1 MKPLK
6 LTMRAFG
13 PYAGETVIDFE
24 KLQGRHL
31 FLICGPTGAGKTT
44 ILDAMCYALYG
55 KTSGDRT
62 GEKMRSDYADSSER
76 TEVIFD
82 FMLGDKTYR
91 ATRSP
96 AQMVDKK
103 RGSGQTL
110 AAMQA
115 SLSELEDGKEINTL
129 RTGIEEAAG
138 KLIGLNADQFC
149 QVILLPQGDFRK
161 LLVAK
166 ADEREA
172 ILKQLFKTQ
181 RFSDFKD
188 RLKDRLDAK
197 VREKMEKQTREDQIL
212 SSSGATD
219 EKQLSQMVEEAG
231 KELKEAQDIVK
242 SREKESNEFRE
253 VYQKETALMGHFTEL
268 EKALKQDAALKNEE
282 GRMKEMEASLSL
294 IRSARELA
302 PYFVQLDGI
311 TREGKQEAVKL
322 KTARADMETYARL
335 NETLEKRIQELD
347 AMKEKREEERKTAL
361 KMQDLVPK
369 AKLYGAAVQALKNAK
384 NALSRAE
391 EETKRRQ
398 AAAEAARKAR
408 DEQKEKA
415 DAVRK
420 SYIDGQAFL
429 LAEGL
434 EDGVP
439 CPVCG
444 AIHHPAPARGGDH
457 VAKAE
462 DVERAQ
468 KEYERASAAYDR
480 ANDAKEK
487 HSTGAYAKAVS
498 DHAKADAQ
506 MKTLEEIPA
515 AYRDPKYLEAEST
528 RLLTDI
534 RKWEQDKETAAAQ
547 LRKAGADLS
556 ASQAACRNAEE
567 RREELV
573 KKYRET
579 ESVLKEASDKAG
591 FQSLDECKEW
601 YKKKDTEESV
611 RKTLEQY
618 RADRKSTEERIKAEE
633 QETAGKERPDMLAL
647 NEKSKALQD
656 QLKKAS
662 ERAAALKERTETL
675 QKAVSDAR
683 AIEKELEDLRKEEG
697 LIRGLYDLTS
707 GKKTRITLER
717 YVLGT
722 LLDDVANAANLRLLS
737 MSRKR
742 YSLHRMTDE
751 SGLGKGGLS
760 LEVSDSFTGRSRPA
774 NTLSGGETFLASLSL
789 ALGLAD
795 VVQSRQGGVRLDTMF
810 IDEGFGTLDPD
821 SLNSAMNTLI
831 DLQNTGR
838 MVGIISHVPEL
849 EERIDARLR
858 HTRRKRQQSRIRDH
872 RLRK

>member
-322 KTARADMETYARL
+322 KTARADMETYSKL

-391 EETKRRQ
+391 EETKRLQ
-398 AAAEAARKAR
+398 ASAEAARKAR
-408 DEQKEKA
+408 DAQKEKA

-444 AIHHPAPARGGDH
+444 AIHHPAPARGGDN

-498 DHAKADAQ
+498 DHAKADAE
-506 MKTLEEIPA
+506 MKTLEEIPE

-579 ESVLKEASDKAG
+579 ESVLKGASDQAG
-591 FQSLDECKEW
+591 FKSLDECKEW

-633 QETAGKERPDMLAL
+633 QATAGKERPDMQAL

-858 HTRRKRQQSRIRDH
+858 VTPAEKGSKAEFEIID
-872 RLRK
+872 

>member
-1 MKPLK
+1 
-6 LTMRAFG
+6 MRAFG

-115 SLSELEDGKEINTL
+115 SLSEMEDGKEINTL

-181 RFSDFKD
+181 RFSEFKD

-322 KTARADMETYARL
+322 KTARADMETYSKL

-391 EETKRRQ
+391 EETKRLQ

-420 SYIDGQAFL
+420 SYIEGQAFL

-444 AIHHPAPARGGDH
+444 AIHHPAPARGGDN

-506 MKTLEEIPA
+506 MKTLEEIPE

-737 MSRKR
+737 MSRRR

-858 HTRRKRQQSRIRDH
+858 VTPAEKGSKAEFEIID
-872 RLRK
+872 

>member
-322 KTARADMETYARL
+322 KTARADMETYSKL

-391 EETKRRQ
+391 EETKRLQ

-468 KEYERASAAYDR
+468 KEYERTSAAYDR
-480 ANDAKEK
+480 ANDTKEK
-487 HSTGAYAKAVS
+487 HSTGAYAKAMS

-506 MKTLEEIPA
+506 RKTLEEIPE

-737 MSRKR
+737 MSRRR

-858 HTRRKRQQSRIRDH
+858 VTPAEKGSKAEFEIID
-872 RLRK
+872 

>member
-369 AKLYGAAVQALKNAK
+369 AKLYGAAVQALKNAQ

-391 EETKRRQ
+391 EETKRLQ
-398 AAAEAARKAR
+398 ASAEAARKAR
-408 DEQKEKA
+408 DAQKEKA

-444 AIHHPAPARGGDH
+444 AIHHPAPAHGGYH

-506 MKTLEEIPA
+506 MKTLKEIPE
-515 AYRDPKYLEAEST
+515 AYRDPKFLEMEST
-528 RLLTDI
+528 RLLAGI

-737 MSRKR
+737 MSRRR

-858 HTRRKRQQSRIRDH
+858 VTPAEKGSKAEFEIID
-872 RLRK
+872 

>member
-76 TEVIFD
+76 TEVVFD

-242 SREKESNEFRE
+242 SREKESNKFRE

-322 KTARADMETYARL
+322 KTAKADMETYSKL

-391 EETKRRQ
+391 EETKRLQ

-408 DEQKEKA
+408 DAQKEKA

-506 MKTLEEIPA
+506 MKTLEEIPE
-515 AYRDPKYLEAEST
+515 AYRDPKFLEMEST
-528 RLLTDI
+528 RLLAGI

-737 MSRKR
+737 MSRRR

-858 HTRRKRQQSRIRDH
+858 VTPAEKGSKAEFEIID
-872 RLRK
+872 

>member
-1 MKPLK
+1 
-6 LTMRAFG
+6 MRAFG

-181 RFSDFKD
+181 RFSEFKD

-212 SSSGATD
+212 STAGAAD
-219 EKQLSQMVEEAG
+219 EKQLASIVEEAE
-231 KELKEAQDIVK
+231 KSLQEAVETTRKQ
-242 SREKESNEFRE
+242 EKESNEFRE

-268 EKALKQDAALKNEE
+268 DKALKQDAALKNEE

-302 PYFVQLDGI
+302 PYFDQLDGI
-311 TREGKQEAVKL
+311 TREGRQEAQKL
-322 KTARADMETYARL
+322 KTAKADMETYARL

-369 AKLYGAAVQALKNAK
+369 AKLYGAAVQALKNAQ

-391 EETKRRQ
+391 EETKRLQ
-398 AAAEAARKAR
+398 ASAEAARKAR
-408 DEQKEKA
+408 DAQKEKA

-506 MKTLEEIPA
+506 MKTLEEIPE
-515 AYRDPKYLEAEST
+515 AYRDPKFLEMEST
-528 RLLTDI
+528 RLLAGI
-534 RKWEQDKETAAAQ
+534 RKWERDKETAAVQ

-633 QETAGKERPDMLAL
+633 QETAGKERPEMQAL

-737 MSRKR
+737 MSRRR

-760 LEVSDSFTGRSRPA
+760 LEVFDSFTGRSRPA

-858 HTRRKRQQSRIRDH
+858 VTPAEKGSKAEFEIID
-872 RLRK
+872 

>member
-322 KTARADMETYARL
+322 KTARADMETYSKL

-391 EETKRRQ
+391 EETKRLQ

-420 SYIDGQAFL
+420 SYIEGQAFL

-444 AIHHPAPARGGDH
+444 AIHHPAPARGGDN

-480 ANDAKEK
+480 ANDTKEK
-487 HSTGAYAKAVS
+487 HSTGAYAKAMS

-506 MKTLEEIPA
+506 MKTLEEIPE

-697 LIRGLYDLTS
+697 LIRGPYDLTS

-737 MSRKR
+737 MSRRR

-858 HTRRKRQQSRIRDH
+858 VTPAEKGSKAEFEIID
-872 RLRK
+872 

>member
-601 YKKKDTEESV
+601 YKKKDMEESV

-858 HTRRKRQQSRIRDH
+858 VTPAEKGSKAEFEIID
-872 RLRK
+872 

>member
-322 KTARADMETYARL
+322 KTARADMETYSKL

-369 AKLYGAAVQALKNAK
+369 AKLYGAAVQALKNAQ

-391 EETKRRQ
+391 EETKRLQ

-420 SYIDGQAFL
+420 SYIEGQAFL

-444 AIHHPAPARGGDH
+444 AIHHPAPARGGDN

-480 ANDAKEK
+480 ANDTKEK
-487 HSTGAYAKAVS
+487 HSTGAYAKAMS

-506 MKTLEEIPA
+506 MKTLEEIPE

-618 RADRKSTEERIKAEE
+618 RADRKSTEGRIKAEE

-737 MSRKR
+737 MSRRR

-858 HTRRKRQQSRIRDH
+858 VTPAEKGSKAEFEIID
-872 RLRK
+872 

>member
-1 MKPLK
+1 
-6 LTMRAFG
+6 MRAFG

-76 TEVIFD
+76 TEVVFD

-181 RFSDFKD
+181 RFSEFKD

-212 SSSGATD
+212 STAGAAD
-219 EKQLSQMVEEAG
+219 EKQLASIVEEAE
-231 KELKEAQDIVK
+231 KSLQEAVETTRKQ
-242 SREKESNEFRE
+242 EKESNEFRE

-268 EKALKQDAALKNEE
+268 DKALKQDAALKNEE

-302 PYFVQLDGI
+302 PYFDQLDGI
-311 TREGKQEAVKL
+311 TREGRQEAQKL
-322 KTARADMETYARL
+322 KTAKADMETYARL

-369 AKLYGAAVQALKNAK
+369 AKLYGAAVQALKNAQ

-391 EETKRRQ
+391 EETKRLQ
-398 AAAEAARKAR
+398 ASAEAARKAR
-408 DEQKEKA
+408 DAQKEKA

-444 AIHHPAPARGGDH
+444 AIHHPAPARGGDY

-487 HSTGAYAKAVS
+487 HSTGAYAKAMS

-506 MKTLEEIPA
+506 MKTLEEIPE
-515 AYRDPKYLEAEST
+515 AYRDPKFLEMEST

-737 MSRKR
+737 MSRRR

-858 HTRRKRQQSRIRDH
+858 VTPAEKGSKAEFEIID
-872 RLRK
+872 

>member
-1 MKPLK
+1 
-6 LTMRAFG
+6 MRAFG

-115 SLSELEDGKEINTL
+115 SLSEMEDGKEINTL

-268 EKALKQDAALKNEE
+268 DKALKQDAALKNEE

-322 KTARADMETYARL
+322 KTARADMETYSKL

-369 AKLYGAAVQALKNAK
+369 AKLYGAAVQALKNAQ

-391 EETKRRQ
+391 EETKRLQ

-420 SYIDGQAFL
+420 SYIEGQAFL

-444 AIHHPAPARGGDH
+444 AIHHPAPARGGDN

-506 MKTLEEIPA
+506 MKTLEEIPE

-633 QETAGKERPDMLAL
+633 QETAGKERPDMQAL

-737 MSRKR
+737 MSRRR

-858 HTRRKRQQSRIRDH
+858 VTPAEKGSKAEFEIID
-872 RLRK
+872 

>member
-181 RFSDFKD
+181 RFSEFKD

-322 KTARADMETYARL
+322 KTARADMETYSKL

-391 EETKRRQ
+391 EETKRLQ

-420 SYIDGQAFL
+420 SYIEGQAFL

-444 AIHHPAPARGGDH
+444 AIHHPAPARGGDN

-506 MKTLEEIPA
+506 MKTLEEIPE

-633 QETAGKERPDMLAL
+633 QATAGKERPDMLAL

-737 MSRKR
+737 MSRRR

-858 HTRRKRQQSRIRDH
+858 VTPAEKGSKAEFEIID
-872 RLRK
+872 

>member
-1 MKPLK
+1 
-6 LTMRAFG
+6 MRAFG

-181 RFSDFKD
+181 RFSEFKD
-188 RLKDRLDAK
+188 SLKDRLDAK

-212 SSSGATD
+212 STAGAAD

-322 KTARADMETYARL
+322 KTARADMETYSKL
-335 NETLEKRIQELD
+335 NETLEKRSQELD

-369 AKLYGAAVQALKNAK
+369 AKLYGAAVQALKNAQ

-391 EETKRRQ
+391 EETKRLQ
-398 AAAEAARKAR
+398 ASAEAARKAR
-408 DEQKEKA
+408 DAQKEKA

-444 AIHHPAPARGGDH
+444 AIHHPAPARGGDY

-506 MKTLEEIPA
+506 MKTLEEIPE
-515 AYRDPKYLEAEST
+515 AYRDPKFLEMEST
-528 RLLTDI
+528 RLLAGI
-534 RKWEQDKETAAAQ
+534 RKWERDKETAAAQ

-591 FQSLDECKEW
+591 FKSLDECKEW

-737 MSRKR
+737 MSRRR

-858 HTRRKRQQSRIRDH
+858 ITPAEKGSKAEFEIID
-872 RLRK
+872 

>member
-181 RFSDFKD
+181 RFSEFKD

-322 KTARADMETYARL
+322 KTAKADMETYSKL

-391 EETKRRQ
+391 EETKRLQ

-420 SYIDGQAFL
+420 SYIEGQAFL

-480 ANDAKEK
+480 ANDTKEK
-487 HSTGAYAKAVS
+487 HSTGAYAKAMS

-506 MKTLEEIPA
+506 MKTLEEIPE

-633 QETAGKERPDMLAL
+633 QATAGKERPDMQAL

-737 MSRKR
+737 MSRRR

-858 HTRRKRQQSRIRDH
+858 VTPAEKGSKAEFEIID
-872 RLRK
+872 

>member
-1 MKPLK
+1 
-6 LTMRAFG
+6 MRAFG

-181 RFSDFKD
+181 RFSEFKD

-212 SSSGATD
+212 STAGAAD
-219 EKQLSQMVEEAG
+219 EKQLASIVEEAE
-231 KELKEAQDIVK
+231 KSLQEAVETTRKQ
-242 SREKESNEFRE
+242 EKESNEFRE

-268 EKALKQDAALKNEE
+268 DKALKQDAALKNEE

-302 PYFVQLDGI
+302 PYFDQLDGI
-311 TREGKQEAVKL
+311 TREGRQEAQKL
-322 KTARADMETYARL
+322 KTAKADMETYARL

-369 AKLYGAAVQALKNAK
+369 AKLYGAAVQALKNAQ

-391 EETKRRQ
+391 EETKRLQ
-398 AAAEAARKAR
+398 ASAEAARKAR
-408 DEQKEKA
+408 DAQKEKA

-444 AIHHPAPARGGDH
+444 AIHHPAPARGGDY

-506 MKTLEEIPA
+506 MKTLEEIPE
-515 AYRDPKYLEAEST
+515 AYRDPKFLEMEST
-528 RLLTDI
+528 RLLTGI
-534 RKWEQDKETAAAQ
+534 RKWERDKETAAVQ

-591 FQSLDECKEW
+591 FKSLDECKEW

-737 MSRKR
+737 MSRRR

-858 HTRRKRQQSRIRDH
+858 VTPAEKGSKAEFEIID
-872 RLRK
+872 

>member
-322 KTARADMETYARL
+322 KTARADMETYSKL

-391 EETKRRQ
+391 EETKRLQ

-506 MKTLEEIPA
+506 MKTLEEIPE

-633 QETAGKERPDMLAL
+633 QATAGKERPDMQAL

-662 ERAAALKERTETL
+662 ERAAALKERTETI

-858 HTRRKRQQSRIRDH
+858 VTPAEKGSKAEFEIID
-872 RLRK
+872 

>member
-1 MKPLK
+1 
-6 LTMRAFG
+6 MRAFG

-181 RFSDFKD
+181 RFSEFKD

-212 SSSGATD
+212 STAGAAD
-219 EKQLSQMVEEAG
+219 EKQLASIVEEAE
-231 KELKEAQDIVK
+231 KSLQEAVETTRKQ
-242 SREKESNEFRE
+242 EKESNEFRE

-268 EKALKQDAALKNEE
+268 DKALKQDAALKNEE

-302 PYFVQLDGI
+302 PYFDQLDGI
-311 TREGKQEAVKL
+311 TREGRQEAQKL
-322 KTARADMETYARL
+322 KTAKADMETYARL

-369 AKLYGAAVQALKNAK
+369 AKLYGAAVQALKNAQ

-391 EETKRRQ
+391 EETKRLQ
-398 AAAEAARKAR
+398 ASAEAARKAR
-408 DEQKEKA
+408 DAQKEKA

-506 MKTLEEIPA
+506 MKTLEEIPE
-515 AYRDPKYLEAEST
+515 AYRDPKFLEMEST
-528 RLLTDI
+528 RLLAGI
-534 RKWEQDKETAAAQ
+534 RKWERDKETAAVQ

-633 QETAGKERPDMLAL
+633 QATAGKERPEMQAL

-737 MSRKR
+737 MSRRR

-760 LEVSDSFTGRSRPA
+760 LEVFDSFTGRSRPA

-858 HTRRKRQQSRIRDH
+858 VTPAEKGSKAEFEIID
-872 RLRK
+872 

>member
-369 AKLYGAAVQALKNAK
+369 AKLYGAAVQALKNAQ

-506 MKTLEEIPA
+506 MKTLEEIPE
-515 AYRDPKYLEAEST
+515 AYRDPKFLEMEST

-858 HTRRKRQQSRIRDH
+858 VTPAEKGSKAEFEIID
-872 RLRK
+872 

>member
-6 LTMRAFG
+6 LTIRAFG

-506 MKTLEEIPA
+506 MKTLEEIPE

-633 QETAGKERPDMLAL
+633 QATAGKERPDMQAL

-858 HTRRKRQQSRIRDH
+858 VTPAEKGSKAEFEIID
-872 RLRK
+872 

>member
-6 LTMRAFG
+6 LPMRAFG

-322 KTARADMETYARL
+322 KTARADMETYSKL

-391 EETKRRQ
+391 EETKRLQ

-420 SYIDGQAFL
+420 SYIEGQAFL

-444 AIHHPAPARGGDH
+444 AVHHPAPARGGDN

-480 ANDAKEK
+480 ANDTKEK
-487 HSTGAYAKAVS
+487 HSTGAYAKAMS

-506 MKTLEEIPA
+506 MKTLEEIPE

-633 QETAGKERPDMLAL
+633 QATAGKERPDMQAL

-737 MSRKR
+737 MSRRR

-858 HTRRKRQQSRIRDH
+858 VTPAEKGSKAEFEIID
-872 RLRK
+872 

>member
-13 PYAGETVIDFE
+13 SYAGETVIDFE

-76 TEVIFD
+76 TEVVFD

-181 RFSDFKD
+181 RFSEFKD

-212 SSSGATD
+212 STAGATD

-322 KTARADMETYARL
+322 KTAKADMETYSKL

-369 AKLYGAAVQALKNAK
+369 AKLYGAAVQVLKNAK

-391 EETKRRQ
+391 EETKRLQ

-420 SYIDGQAFL
+420 SYIEGQVFL

-444 AIHHPAPARGGDH
+444 AIHHPAPARGGDN

-480 ANDAKEK
+480 ANDTKEK
-487 HSTGAYAKAVS
+487 HSTGAYAKAMS

-506 MKTLEEIPA
+506 MKTLEEIPE

-647 NEKSKALQD
+647 NEKSKALQN

-737 MSRKR
+737 MSRRR

-858 HTRRKRQQSRIRDH
+858 VTPAEKGSKAEFEIID
-872 RLRK
+872 

>member
-1 MKPLK
+1 
-6 LTMRAFG
+6 MRAFG

-76 TEVIFD
+76 TEVVFD

-115 SLSELEDGKEINTL
+115 SLSKLEDGKEINTL

-219 EKQLSQMVEEAG
+219 EEQLSQMVEEAG

-268 EKALKQDAALKNEE
+268 DKALKQDAALKNEE

-322 KTARADMETYARL
+322 KTAKADMETYSKL

-391 EETKRRQ
+391 EETKRLQ

-420 SYIDGQAFL
+420 SYIEGQAFL

-444 AIHHPAPARGGDH
+444 AIHHPAPARGGDN

-480 ANDAKEK
+480 ANDTKEK
-487 HSTGAYAKAVS
+487 HSTGAYAKAMS

-506 MKTLEEIPA
+506 MKTLEEIPE

-633 QETAGKERPDMLAL
+633 QATAGKERPDMQAL

-737 MSRKR
+737 MSRRR

-858 HTRRKRQQSRIRDH
+858 VTPAEKGSKAEFEIID
-872 RLRK
+872 

>member
-76 TEVIFD
+76 TEVVFD

-115 SLSELEDGKEINTL
+115 SLSKLEDGKEINTL

-219 EKQLSQMVEEAG
+219 EEQLSQMVEEAG

-268 EKALKQDAALKNEE
+268 DKALKQDAALKNEE

-322 KTARADMETYARL
+322 KTAKADMETYSKL

-391 EETKRRQ
+391 EETKRLQ

-420 SYIDGQAFL
+420 SYIEGQAFL

-444 AIHHPAPARGGDH
+444 AIHHPAPARGGDN

-480 ANDAKEK
+480 ANDTKEK
-487 HSTGAYAKAVS
+487 HSTGAYAKAMS

-506 MKTLEEIPA
+506 MKTLEEIPE

-675 QKAVSDAR
+675 QKTVSDAR

-737 MSRKR
+737 MSRRR

-858 HTRRKRQQSRIRDH
+858 VTPAEKGSKAEFEIID
-872 RLRK
+872 

>member
-1 MKPLK
+1 
-6 LTMRAFG
+6 MRAFG

-181 RFSDFKD
+181 RFSEFKD

-212 SSSGATD
+212 STAGAAD
-219 EKQLSQMVEEAG
+219 EKQLASIVEEAE
-231 KELKEAQDIVK
+231 KSLQEAVETTRKQ
-242 SREKESNEFRE
+242 EKESNEFRE

-268 EKALKQDAALKNEE
+268 DKALKQDAALKNEE

-302 PYFVQLDGI
+302 PYFDQLDGI
-311 TREGKQEAVKL
+311 TREGRQEAQKL
-322 KTARADMETYARL
+322 KTAKADMETYARL

-369 AKLYGAAVQALKNAK
+369 AKLYGAAVQALKNAQ

-391 EETKRRQ
+391 EETKRLQ
-398 AAAEAARKAR
+398 ASAEAARKAR

-420 SYIDGQAFL
+420 SYIEGQAFL

-444 AIHHPAPARGGDH
+444 AIHHPAPARGGDN

-506 MKTLEEIPA
+506 MKTLEEIPE

-633 QETAGKERPDMLAL
+633 QETAGKERPDMQAL

-737 MSRKR
+737 MSRRR

-858 HTRRKRQQSRIRDH
+858 ITPAEKGSKAEFEIID
-872 RLRK
+872 

>member
-369 AKLYGAAVQALKNAK
+369 AKLYGAAVQALKNAQ

-391 EETKRRQ
+391 EETKRLQ
-398 AAAEAARKAR
+398 ASAEAARKAR
-408 DEQKEKA
+408 DAQKEKA

-858 HTRRKRQQSRIRDH
+858 VTPAEKGSKAEFEIID
-872 RLRK
+872 

>member
-76 TEVIFD
+76 TEVVFD

-181 RFSDFKD
+181 RFSEFKD

-322 KTARADMETYARL
+322 KTARADMKTYSKL

-369 AKLYGAAVQALKNAK
+369 AKLYGAAVQALKNAQ

-391 EETKRRQ
+391 EETKRLQ
-398 AAAEAARKAR
+398 ASAEAARKAR
-408 DEQKEKA
+408 EAQKEKA

-506 MKTLEEIPA
+506 MKTLEEIPE

-737 MSRKR
+737 MSRRR

-858 HTRRKRQQSRIRDH
+858 VTPAEKGSKAEFEIID
-872 RLRK
+872 

>member
-1 MKPLK
+1 
-6 LTMRAFG
+6 MRAFG

-181 RFSDFKD
+181 RFSEFKD

-212 SSSGATD
+212 STAGAAD
-219 EKQLSQMVEEAG
+219 EKQLASIVEEAE
-231 KELKEAQDIVK
+231 KSLQEAVETTRKQ
-242 SREKESNEFRE
+242 EKESNEFRE

-268 EKALKQDAALKNEE
+268 DKALKQDAALKNEE

-302 PYFVQLDGI
+302 PYFDQLDGI
-311 TREGKQEAVKL
+311 TREGRQEAQKL
-322 KTARADMETYARL
+322 KTAKADMETYARL

-369 AKLYGAAVQALKNAK
+369 AKLYGAAVQALKNAQ

-391 EETKRRQ
+391 EETKRLQ
-398 AAAEAARKAR
+398 ASAEAARKAR
-408 DEQKEKA
+408 DAQKEKA

-444 AIHHPAPARGGDH
+444 AIHHPAPARGGDY

-487 HSTGAYAKAVS
+487 HSTGAYAKAMS

-506 MKTLEEIPA
+506 MKTLEEIPE
-515 AYRDPKYLEAEST
+515 AYRDPKFLEMEST

-737 MSRKR
+737 MSRRR

-858 HTRRKRQQSRIRDH
+858 VTPAEKGSKAEFEIID
-872 RLRK
+872 

>member
-1 MKPLK
+1 
-6 LTMRAFG
+6 MRAFG

-322 KTARADMETYARL
+322 KTAKADMETYSKL

-369 AKLYGAAVQALKNAK
+369 AKLYGAAVQALKNAQ

-391 EETKRRQ
+391 EETKRLQ

-420 SYIDGQAFL
+420 SYIEGQAFL

-444 AIHHPAPARGGDH
+444 AIHHPAPARGGDN

-480 ANDAKEK
+480 ANDTKEK
-487 HSTGAYAKAVS
+487 HSTGAYAKAMS

-506 MKTLEEIPA
+506 MKTLEEIPE

-579 ESVLKEASDKAG
+579 ESVLKKASDKAG

-633 QETAGKERPDMLAL
+633 QATAGKERPDMQAL

-737 MSRKR
+737 MSRRR

-858 HTRRKRQQSRIRDH
+858 VTPAEKGSKAEFEIID
-872 RLRK
+872 

>member
-311 TREGKQEAVKL
+311 TREGKQEAQKL
-322 KTARADMETYARL
+322 KTAKADMETYTRL

-369 AKLYGAAVQALKNAK
+369 AKLYGAAVQALKNAQ

-391 EETKRRQ
+391 EEMKRLQ
-398 AAAEAARKAR
+398 ASAEAARKAR
-408 DEQKEKA
+408 DAQKEKA

-480 ANDAKEK
+480 ANDTKEK
-487 HSTGAYAKAVS
+487 HSTGAYAKAMS

-506 MKTLEEIPA
+506 MKTLEEIPE

-633 QETAGKERPDMLAL
+633 QATAGKERPDMQAL

-858 HTRRKRQQSRIRDH
+858 VTPAEKGSKAEFEIID
-872 RLRK
+872 

>member
-1 MKPLK
+1 
-6 LTMRAFG
+6 
-13 PYAGETVIDFE
+13 
-24 KLQGRHL
+24 
-31 FLICGPTGAGKTT
+31 
-44 ILDAMCYALYG
+44 
-55 KTSGDRT
+55 
-62 GEKMRSDYADSSER
+62 
-76 TEVIFD
+76 
-82 FMLGDKTYR
+82 
-91 ATRSP
+91 
-96 AQMVDKK
+96 
-103 RGSGQTL
+103 
-110 AAMQA
+110 
-115 SLSELEDGKEINTL
+115 
-129 RTGIEEAAG
+129 
-138 KLIGLNADQFC
+138 
-149 QVILLPQGDFRK
+149 
-161 LLVAK
+161 
-166 ADEREA
+166 
-172 ILKQLFKTQ
+172 
-181 RFSDFKD
+181 
-188 RLKDRLDAK
+188 
-197 VREKMEKQTREDQIL
+197 
-212 SSSGATD
+212 
-219 EKQLSQMVEEAG
+219 
-231 KELKEAQDIVK
+231 
-242 SREKESNEFRE
+242 
-253 VYQKETALMGHFTEL
+253 
-268 EKALKQDAALKNEE
+268 
-282 GRMKEMEASLSL
+282 MKEMEASLSL

-302 PYFVQLDGI
+302 PYFDQLDGI
-311 TREGKQEAVKL
+311 TREGRQEAQKL
-322 KTARADMETYARL
+322 KTAKADMETYTRL

-369 AKLYGAAVQALKNAK
+369 AKLYGAAVQALKNAQ

-391 EETKRRQ
+391 EETKRLQ
-398 AAAEAARKAR
+398 ASAEAARKAR
-408 DEQKEKA
+408 DAQKEKA

-444 AIHHPAPARGGDH
+444 AIHHPAPARGGDY

-506 MKTLEEIPA
+506 MKTLEEIPE
-515 AYRDPKYLEAEST
+515 AYRDPKFLEMEST

-611 RKTLEQY
+611 RKALEQY

-737 MSRKR
+737 MSRRR

-858 HTRRKRQQSRIRDH
+858 VTPAEKGSKAEFEIID
-872 RLRK
+872 

>member
-506 MKTLEEIPA
+506 MKTLEEIPE

-737 MSRKR
+737 MSRRR

-858 HTRRKRQQSRIRDH
+858 VTPAEKGSKAEFEIID
-872 RLRK
+872 

>member
-76 TEVIFD
+76 TEVVFD

-115 SLSELEDGKEINTL
+115 SLSKLEDGKEINTL

-322 KTARADMETYARL
+322 KTARADMETYSKL

-391 EETKRRQ
+391 EETKRLQ

-420 SYIDGQAFL
+420 SYIEGQAFL

-506 MKTLEEIPA
+506 MKTLEEIPE

-579 ESVLKEASDKAG
+579 ESVLKGASDQAG
-591 FQSLDECKEW
+591 FKSLDECKEW

-633 QETAGKERPDMLAL
+633 QATAGKERPDMLAL

-737 MSRKR
+737 MSRRR

-858 HTRRKRQQSRIRDH
+858 VTPAEKGSKAEFEIID
-872 RLRK
+872 

>member
-181 RFSDFKD
+181 RFSEFKD

-322 KTARADMETYARL
+322 KTARADMETYSKL
-335 NETLEKRIQELD
+335 KETLEKRIQELD

-391 EETKRRQ
+391 EETKRLQ

-468 KEYERASAAYDR
+468 KEYERTSAAYDR
-480 ANDAKEK
+480 ANDTKEK
-487 HSTGAYAKAVS
+487 HSTGAYAKAMS

-506 MKTLEEIPA
+506 MKTLEEIPE

-556 ASQAACRNAEE
+556 ASQATCRNAEE

-737 MSRKR
+737 MSRRR

-858 HTRRKRQQSRIRDH
+858 VTPAEKGSKAEFEIID
-872 RLRK
+872 

>member
-76 TEVIFD
+76 TEVVFD

-115 SLSELEDGKEINTL
+115 SLSKLEDGKEINTL

-268 EKALKQDAALKNEE
+268 EKALKQYAALKNEE

-322 KTARADMETYARL
+322 KTARADMETYSKL

-369 AKLYGAAVQALKNAK
+369 AKLYGAAVQALKNAQ

-391 EETKRRQ
+391 EETKRLQ
-398 AAAEAARKAR
+398 ASAEAARKAR
-408 DEQKEKA
+408 DAQKEKA

-444 AIHHPAPARGGDH
+444 AIHHPAPARGGDY

-506 MKTLEEIPA
+506 IKTLKEIPE

-633 QETAGKERPDMLAL
+633 QATAGKERPDMLAL

-737 MSRKR
+737 MSRRR

-858 HTRRKRQQSRIRDH
+858 VTPAEKGSKAEFEIID
-872 RLRK
+872 

>member
-1 MKPLK
+1 
-6 LTMRAFG
+6 MRAFG

-62 GEKMRSDYADSSER
+62 GEKMRSDYADSSEK

-181 RFSDFKD
+181 RFSEFKD

-212 SSSGATD
+212 STAGAAD
-219 EKQLSQMVEEAG
+219 EKQLASIVEEAE
-231 KELKEAQDIVK
+231 KSLQEAVETTRKQ
-242 SREKESNEFRE
+242 EKESNEFRE

-268 EKALKQDAALKNEE
+268 DKALKQDAALKNEE

-302 PYFVQLDGI
+302 PYFDQLDGI
-311 TREGKQEAVKL
+311 TREGRQEAQKL
-322 KTARADMETYARL
+322 KTAKADMETYARL

-369 AKLYGAAVQALKNAK
+369 AKLYGAAVQALKNAQ

-391 EETKRRQ
+391 EETKRLQ
-398 AAAEAARKAR
+398 ASAEAARKAR
-408 DEQKEKA
+408 DAQKEKA

-444 AIHHPAPARGGDH
+444 AIHHPAPARGGDN

-506 MKTLEEIPA
+506 MKTLEEIPE
-515 AYRDPKYLEAEST
+515 AYRDPKFLEMEST

-737 MSRKR
+737 MSRRR

-858 HTRRKRQQSRIRDH
+858 VTPAEKGSKAEFEIID
-872 RLRK
+872 

>member
-76 TEVIFD
+76 TEVVFD

-110 AAMQA
+110 AVMQA
-115 SLSELEDGKEINTL
+115 SLSKLEDGKEINTL

-322 KTARADMETYARL
+322 KTAKADMETYSKL

-391 EETKRRQ
+391 EETKRLQ

-420 SYIDGQAFL
+420 SYIEGQAFL

-444 AIHHPAPARGGDH
+444 AIHHPAPARGGDN

-480 ANDAKEK
+480 ANDTKEK
-487 HSTGAYAKAVS
+487 HSTGAYAKAMS

-506 MKTLEEIPA
+506 MKTLEEIPE

-633 QETAGKERPDMLAL
+633 QATAGKERPDMQAL

-737 MSRKR
+737 MSRRR

-858 HTRRKRQQSRIRDH
+858 VTPAEKGSKAEFEIID
-872 RLRK
+872 

>member
-1 MKPLK
+1 
-6 LTMRAFG
+6 MRAFG

-420 SYIDGQAFL
+420 SYIEGQAFL

-444 AIHHPAPARGGDH
+444 AIHHPAPARGGDN

-480 ANDAKEK
+480 ANDTKEK
-487 HSTGAYAKAVS
+487 HSTGAYAKAMS

-506 MKTLEEIPA
+506 MKTLEEIPE

-697 LIRGLYDLTS
+697 FIRGLYDLTS

-737 MSRKR
+737 MSRRR

-858 HTRRKRQQSRIRDH
+858 VTPAEKGSKAEFEIID
-872 RLRK
+872 

>member
-181 RFSDFKD
+181 RFSEFKD

-322 KTARADMETYARL
+322 KTARADMETYSKL

-391 EETKRRQ
+391 EETKRLQ

-420 SYIDGQAFL
+420 SYIEGQAFL

-444 AIHHPAPARGGDH
+444 AIHHPAPARGGDN

-506 MKTLEEIPA
+506 MKTLEEIPE

-737 MSRKR
+737 MSRRR

-858 HTRRKRQQSRIRDH
+858 ITPAEKGSKAEFEIID
-872 RLRK
+872 

>member
-322 KTARADMETYARL
+322 KTARADMETYSKL

-391 EETKRRQ
+391 EETKRLQ

-420 SYIDGQAFL
+420 SYIEGQAFL

-444 AIHHPAPARGGDH
+444 AIHHPAPARGGDN

-480 ANDAKEK
+480 ANDTKEK
-487 HSTGAYAKAVS
+487 HSTGAYAKAMS

-506 MKTLEEIPA
+506 MKTLEEIPE

-567 RREELV
+567 RREELL

-633 QETAGKERPDMLAL
+633 QETAGKERPDMQAL

-683 AIEKELEDLRKEEG
+683 AIEKEMEDLRKEEG

-737 MSRKR
+737 MSRRR

-858 HTRRKRQQSRIRDH
+858 VTPAEKGSKAEFEIID
-872 RLRK
+872 

>member
-1 MKPLK
+1 
-6 LTMRAFG
+6 MRAFG

-115 SLSELEDGKEINTL
+115 SLSEMEDGKEINTL

-181 RFSDFKD
+181 RFSEFKD

-212 SSSGATD
+212 STAGAAD
-219 EKQLSQMVEEAG
+219 EKQLASIVEEAE
-231 KELKEAQDIVK
+231 KSLQEAVETTRKQ
-242 SREKESNEFRE
+242 EKESNEFRE

-268 EKALKQDAALKNEE
+268 DKALKQDAALKNEE

-302 PYFVQLDGI
+302 PYFDQLDGI
-311 TREGKQEAVKL
+311 TREGRQEAQKL
-322 KTARADMETYARL
+322 KTAKADMETYARL

-391 EETKRRQ
+391 EETKRLQ

-420 SYIDGQAFL
+420 SYIEGQAFL

-444 AIHHPAPARGGDH
+444 AIHHPAPARGGDN

-506 MKTLEEIPA
+506 MKTLEEIPE

-737 MSRKR
+737 MSRRR

-858 HTRRKRQQSRIRDH
+858 VTPAEKGSKAEFEIID
-872 RLRK
+872 